1 MRDGWQI
8 KDAAPVLGVHPNKV
22 SQAINP
28 AFEKVAKLMIA
39 DPVATMRELL
49 NAVNRTVAKQTHGE
63 LPTYQLNQR
72 YLLQTGRKDRA
83 SAGFRKR

>member
-1 MRDGWQI
+1 MRVGWQI

-22 SQAINP
+22 TQSINP

-49 NAVNRTVAKQTHGE
+49 NAIDRTVVKQTGGE
-63 LPTYQLNQR
+63 FASYEVNQR
-72 YLLQTGRKDRA
+72 YLAQTGRLDRA
-83 SAGFRKR
+83 SLGFKRR